1 MCVNHETMK
10 IILNNNPEEIPGDSV
25 SVNELLSHKHF
36 TFKMLIIKINGVL
49 IKKAE
54 YELTMISDGD
64 DVTVLHLISG
74 G

>member
-1 MCVNHETMK
+1 MK
-10 IILNNNPEEIPGDSV
+10 IILNNNSEEIPGDSV
-25 SVNELLSHKHF
+25 SVNELLSLKHF
-36 TFKMLIIKINGVL
+36 TFKMLIIKINSVL

-54 YELTMISDGD
+54 YETAMISDGD